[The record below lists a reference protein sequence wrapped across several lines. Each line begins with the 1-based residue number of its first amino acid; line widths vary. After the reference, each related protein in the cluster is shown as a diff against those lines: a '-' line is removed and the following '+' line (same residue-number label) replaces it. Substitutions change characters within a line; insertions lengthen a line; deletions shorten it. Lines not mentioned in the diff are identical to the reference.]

1 MAAHVVVVAFMA
13 VLLTATG
20 VLANNNHH
28 GDSAH
33 LSPLIHHHSLQ
44 TPFVADWWQEGVP
57 HWDIGGDAVVVSD
70 RFVRLTPPDTS
81 RSGYAWNTIP
91 NEYEDWEVRLTFI
104 IRRNPRV
111 GADGIAFWY
120 TAETHRE
127 ELDFFYGQKM
137 DFKGIG
143 VVFDTYDN
151 DAYRDQP
158 SVLILKNLN
167 REKHSWNMAEDMRNE
182 LSMLCKFNHRPNVG
196 NEPNEMI
203 LRYYKKQ
210 LSLRVKSV
218 NRDLDVD
225 CGTLSDIELPTG
237 YFFGITA
244 STGGMYDTHDILNF
258 QMRAIGESY
267 DNPLAPVEHFDE
279 ETDKQD
285 RSYWGKQER
294 KSNRER

>member
-1 MAAHVVVVAFMA
+1 MAFSFPTALATAIVAA
-13 VLLTATG
+13 CLLASV
-20 VLANNNHH
+20 VLANNNN
-28 GDSAH
+28 DVH

-44 TPFVADWWQEGVP
+44 APFVADWWQEGVP

-81 RSGYAWNTIP
+81 RSGFAWNTVP
-91 NEYEDWEVRLTFI
+91 NEYENWEVRLTFI
-104 IRRNPRV
+104 IRRNPRP

-127 ELDFFYGQKM
+127 EQDFFFGQKM

-151 DAYRDQP
+151 DEYRDQP
-158 SVLILKNLN
+158 SVMILKNLN
-167 REKHSWNMAEDMRNE
+167 REKSSWNQNEDMRNE
-182 LSMLCKFNHRPNVG
+182 LSKICKFNHRPNVG

-203 LRYYKKQ
+203 LRYHNKQ
-210 LSLRVKSV
+210 LSLRVRSV
-218 NRDLDVD
+218 PRQLDVD
-225 CGTLSDIELPTG
+225 CGSLEVELPTG

-244 STGGMYDTHDILNF
+244 STGGMFDTHDVLNF
-258 QMRAIGESY
+258 QMRAIGENFDS
-267 DNPLAPVEHFDE
+267 PIAPVEHYDAD
-279 ETDKQD
+279 TDKQD

-294 KSNRER
+294 KSTRER